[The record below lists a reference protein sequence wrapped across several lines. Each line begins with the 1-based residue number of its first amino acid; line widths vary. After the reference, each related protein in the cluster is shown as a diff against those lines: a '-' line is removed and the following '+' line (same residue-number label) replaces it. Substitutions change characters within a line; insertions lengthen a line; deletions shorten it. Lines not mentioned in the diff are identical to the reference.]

1 MLFVIN
7 YQIQSTSSYNIDKVD
22 MLKTCQKSSWGKNKK
37 IKINVLQKCQL
48 NKKLSCV
55 QIQIEKEVENIVIM

>member
-1 MLFVIN
+1 
-7 YQIQSTSSYNIDKVD
+7 
-22 MLKTCQKSSWGKNKK
+22 MLKTCQKPSWGKNKK